1 MPDMPRPRLHGMFGY
16 ASLKALQDALYERS
30 LDRAW
35 KALKEA
41 FGPTEEEA
49 EEFIHRCVA
58 EHVAREAKA
67 AARRAKEGKPP
78 ARRRPR

>member
-1 MPDMPRPRLHGMFGY
+1 MTNMPKPRLHGLFG
-16 ASLKALQDALYERS
+16 SSALRAIQDALYERS

-35 KALKEA
+35 KALKDV

-67 AARRAKEGKPP
+67 AARQMKGKKRP